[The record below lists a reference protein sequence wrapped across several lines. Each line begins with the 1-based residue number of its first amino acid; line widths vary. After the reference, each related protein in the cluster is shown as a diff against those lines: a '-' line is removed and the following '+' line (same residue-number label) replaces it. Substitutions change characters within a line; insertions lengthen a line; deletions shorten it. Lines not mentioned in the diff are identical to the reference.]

1 MFPLKGHGVPP
12 FQENPMLRKSQAN
25 PAPVCVLLG
34 GPKAAASAQDVCVLL
49 RRQPTPYQSPSPW
62 LVART
67 ALNHYANGRVWGMTD
82 KLRFFLFG

>member
-1 MFPLKGHGVPP
+1 MF
-12 FQENPMLRKSQAN
+12 RKSHVN

-34 GPKAAASAQDVCVLL
+34 GPKAAASAQGVCVLL

-62 LVART
+62 RRLGART
-67 ALNHYANGRVWGMTD
+67 ALHHPANGRVWGMTD